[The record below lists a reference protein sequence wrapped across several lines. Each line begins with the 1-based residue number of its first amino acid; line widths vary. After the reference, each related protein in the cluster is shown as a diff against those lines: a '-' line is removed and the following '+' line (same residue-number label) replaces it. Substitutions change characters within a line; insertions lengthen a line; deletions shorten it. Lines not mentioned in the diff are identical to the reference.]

1 MSRNGS
7 GTYSLPAGN
16 PVVTGTTI
24 SSTWANSTLTDIAN
38 TLTGSLASDGQTTA
52 TGNLNLG
59 TNKITNMA
67 DGTASTDAASVNQVT
82 AAVAITGGTINGT
95 TIGATT
101 PSTGEFTRLVI
112 DNFAKE
118 KVTIT
123 ASAPASTTNFDVVT
137 QAVQTYTSN
146 ATTNFTVNVRGN
158 STTTLDSLMSV
169 GDSITIAL
177 FVVCGATAY
186 YPTVF
191 QIDGSTITPKWQG
204 ASAPVAGYSNSTNVY
219 TANILKT
226 ASATYTVLVSQTQ
239 FA

>member
-24 SSTWANSTLTDIAN
+24 SSTWANTTLTDMAN
-38 TLTGSLASDGQTTA
+38 ALTGSLASDGQTTA
-52 TGNLNLG
+52 SGNLNMG

-67 DGTASTDAASVNQVT
+67 DGTASTDAASVSQVT
-82 AAVAITGGTINGT
+82 TNVAITGGTIDGT

-101 PSTGEFTRLVI
+101 ASTGEFTRLKI

-123 ASAPASTTNFDVVT
+123 ASAPASTTNFDVAT
-137 QAVQTYTSN
+137 QAIQTYTTN
-146 ATTNFTVNVRGN
+146 ATNNFTINVRGN
-158 STTTLDSLMSV
+158 STTTLDSIMST
-169 GDSITIAL
+169 GDSVTISL
-177 FVVCGATAY
+177 FVACGTTAY
-186 YPTVF
+186 YATGF
-191 QIDGSTITPKWQG
+191 TIDGTSVTPKWQG
-204 ASAPVAGYSNSTNVY
+204 FTPTSGYVSSTNVY
-219 TANILKT
+219 TANIIKT
-226 ASATYTVLVSQTQ
+226 GTGTFSVLASLTG